1 MTLFDKWEIGVAFRY
16 LLMAR
21 KRGHTAFLTI
31 ISTLGLAVGVA
42 TLLISLALLSGLQG
56 QIKDRLIAAT
66 PQILIEPVASNA
78 ILDAQAIETEI
89 DRFEGATVRSVVSG
103 MVWASDAAGQRGRPI
118 FIRSLD
124 EGETTPPE
132 ESYGRTFAARPDGER
147 APIYLSRDFANAI
160 NLFLGDDII
169 IVNPSRQRL
178 TPFGAVPVY
187 RSYRIERIVR
197 PGIQDKEPDARLPFE
212 DASRLFGTGG
222 RPSSIE
228 VYAPL
233 ELASEIKKALDAR
246 RWNVLIRD
254 WEEINK
260 PLFLALRLEK
270 VVMFV
275 TISLIIFV
283 AALNLVSSV
292 AMLIVEKRP
301 QIGVLRTL
309 GASERSILTV
319 YLAVGLFIG
328 IFGTLLGNIIGLGVS
343 WASDRF
349 QLIPLPQDVYAMAH
363 LPFLIELPEVVAVNA
378 ITVVLSILAT
388 WYPARLAARLD
399 PIAAIKEE

>member
-1 MTLFDKWEIGVAFRY
+1 MSILDRWEIGVALRY

-66 PQILIEPVASNA
+66 PQILIEPVGSNA
-78 ILDAQAIETEI
+78 IAQADEI
-89 DRFEGATVRSVVSG
+89 GRAISVFEGATVRAVVSG
-103 MVWASDAAGQRGRPI
+103 MVWASDSTGQRGRPVY
-118 FIRSLD
+118 IRSL
-124 EGETTPPE
+124 EQGETSPADEPSTQI
-132 ESYGRTFAARPDGER
+132 FAARPEGQR
-147 APIYLSRDFANAI
+147 APIYLTRDFANAI
-160 NLFLGDDII
+160 NLFLGDEII
-169 IVNPSRQRL
+169 IVNPSRQTL
-178 TPFGAVPVY
+178 TPFGSVPVY
-187 RSYRIERIVR
+187 RAYRIERIVR
-197 PGIQDKEPDARLPFE
+197 PGVEEKPPDARLRFD
-212 DASRLFGTGG
+212 DAARLFGTDG

-233 ELASEIKKALDAR
+233 ELASEIKAALDGR
-246 RWNVLIRD
+246 GWKVIIRD

-309 GASERSILTV
+309 GATERSILTV

-328 IFGTLLGNIIGLGVS
+328 ISGTLLGNIIGLGVS

-349 QLIPLPQDVYAMAH
+349 RLIPLPQDVYAMAH
-363 LPFLIELPEVVAVNA
+363 LPFLIEMPEVVAVNL

>member
-1 MTLFDKWEIGVAFRY
+1 MRLSWELGVALRY

-66 PQILIEPVASNA
+66 PQVLVEPLASNA
-78 ILDAQAIETEI
+78 IEQADEI
-89 DRFEGATVRSVVSG
+89 RAEIARFPGATVRSVVSG
-103 MVWASDAAGQRGRPI
+103 MVWASDRSGERGRPI

-124 EGETTPPE
+124 EGEASPPD
-132 ESYGRTFAARPDGER
+132 ESFGRTFAARER
-147 APIYLSRDFANAI
+147 SVNAPIYLARDFANAI
-160 NLFLGDDII
+160 NLFLGDEIV
-169 IVNPSRQRL
+169 IVNPSRQTL

-187 RSYRIERIVR
+187 RAYRIERILR
-197 PGIQDKEPDARLPFE
+197 PGVQENEPDARLSFD

-222 RPSSIE
+222 KPSSIE

-233 ELASEIKKALDAR
+233 ELAGRIEEALEAR
-246 RWNVLIRD
+246 GGKVMVRN
-254 WEEINK
+254 WEDINK

-301 QIGVLRTL
+301 QVGVLRTL

-343 WASDRF
+343 WASNRF
-349 QLIPLPQDVYAMAH
+349 ELIPLPQDVYAMAH
-363 LPFLIELPEVVAVNA
+363 LPFLIEAPEVLMVNA
-378 ITVVLSILAT
+378 ITVVLAILAT

-399 PIAAIKEE
+399 PIAAIKGD

>member
-1 MTLFDKWEIGVAFRY
+1 MGLDRWEIALALRY

-42 TLLISLALLSGLQG
+42 TLIISLALLSGLQG

-66 PQILIEPVASNA
+66 PQVLIEPIASNSIQNA
-78 ILDAQAIETEI
+78 DEI
-89 DRFEGATVRSVVSG
+89 RAEIRRFRGATVRSVVSG
-103 MVWASDAAGQRGRPI
+103 MVWASDRSGQRGRPV

-124 EGETTPPE
+124 EGEASPPD
-132 ESYGRTFAARPDGER
+132 ESFGRTFAARPEEGR
-147 APIYLSRDFANAI
+147 APIYLSRGFANGI
-160 NLFLGDDII
+160 NLFLGDEIV

-178 TPFGAVPVY
+178 TPFGAVPVV
-187 RSYRIERIVR
+187 RSYRIERILR
-197 PGIQDKEPDARLPFE
+197 PGIQENEPDARLRFA

-222 RPSSIE
+222 KPSSIE

-233 ELASEIKKALDAR
+233 ALAAEIQEALEAR
-246 RWNVLIRD
+246 GWNVLIRN
-254 WEEINK
+254 WEDINK

-283 AALNLVSSV
+283 AALNLISSV

-301 QIGVLRTL
+301 QVGVLRTL
-309 GASERSILTV
+309 GATERSILVV
-319 YLAVGLFIG
+319 YLSVGLFIG

-343 WASDRF
+343 WASNRF
-349 QLIPLPQDVYAMAH
+349 ELIPLPQDVYAMAH
-363 LPFLIELPEVVAVNA
+363 LPFLIEVPEVVTVNA
-378 ITVVLSILAT
+378 ITVVLSVLAT

>member
-1 MTLFDKWEIGVAFRY
+1 MTFERWELGVALRY

-66 PQILIEPVASNA
+66 PQVLIEPVGSNA
-78 ILDAQAIETEI
+78 IEDPAAIRTELR
-89 DRFEGATVRSVVSG
+89 RFPGATVRAVVSG
-103 MVWASDAAGQRGRPI
+103 MVWASDAEGKRGRPVY
-118 FIRSLD
+118 IRSLD
-124 EGETTPPE
+124 EGEVLPPD
-132 ESYGRTFAARPDGER
+132 ESYGRTFAARPRGES
-147 APIYLSRDFANAI
+147 APIYLSRDFANSI
-160 NLFLGDDII
+160 NLFLGDEII
-169 IVNPSRQRL
+169 IVNPSRQTL
-178 TPFGAVPVY
+178 TPFGPVPVY
-187 RSYRIERIVR
+187 RSYRVERILR
-197 PGIQDKEPDARLPFE
+197 PGLQDKEPDARLPFQ
-212 DASRLFGTGG
+212 DAARLFGTGG

-233 ELASEIKKALDAR
+233 ELAKEIEGALDAR
-246 RWNVLIRD
+246 GWNVLIRN
-254 WEEINK
+254 WEDINK

-301 QIGVLRTL
+301 QVGVLRTL
-309 GASERSILTV
+309 GASERSILFV
-319 YLAVGLFIG
+319 YLGVGLFIG
-328 IFGTLLGNIIGLGVS
+328 VFGTLLGNLIGLGVS
-343 WASDRF
+343 WASNRF
-349 QLIPLPQDVYAMAH
+349 ELIPLPQDVYAMSH
-363 LPFLIELPEVVAVNA
+363 LPFLIEMPEVVAVNA
-378 ITVVLSILAT
+378 ITVILSILAT

-399 PIAAIKEE
+399 PIAAISSR

>member
-1 MTLFDKWEIGVAFRY
+1 VKLLDRWEIAVALRY

-21 KRGHTAFLTI
+21 KRGHTAFLTV

-66 PQILIEPVASNA
+66 PQILIEPVGSNA
-78 ILDAQAIETEI
+78 IENADEI
-89 DRFEGATVRSVVSG
+89 RDEISRFEGANVRAVISG
-103 MVWASDAAGQRGRPI
+103 MAWASDTSGQRGRPLH
-118 FIRSLD
+118 IRSL
-124 EGETTPPE
+124 ELGEAEPAGEPDAPF
-132 ESYGRTFAARPDGER
+132 GARR
-147 APIYLSRDFANAI
+147 APVKTPIYLARDFANAI
-160 NLFLGDDII
+160 NLFLGDEII
-169 IVNPSRQRL
+169 VVNPSRQTL
-178 TPFGAVPVY
+178 TPFGSVPVY

-197 PGIQDKEPDARLPFE
+197 PGVDETAPDARLRFE
-212 DASRLFGTGG
+212 DASRLFGTAGN
-222 RPSSIE
+222 PSSIE

-233 ELASEIKKALDAR
+233 DLASEIKAKLESR
-246 RWNVLIRD
+246 GWNVLVRD

-301 QIGVLRTL
+301 QVGVLRTL
-309 GASERSILTV
+309 GASERSILIV

-328 IFGTLLGNIIGLGVS
+328 IFGTLLGNIVGLGVS

-349 QLIPLPQDVYAMAH
+349 RLIPLPQDVYAMAH
-363 LPFLIELPEVVAVNA
+363 LPFLIELPEVAAVNV

>member
-1 MTLFDKWEIGVAFRY
+1 
-16 LLMAR
+16 MAR

-42 TLLISLALLSGLQG
+42 TLIISLALLSGLQG

-78 ILDAQAIETEI
+78 IDDGAAIRREI
-89 DRFEGATVRSVVSG
+89 ARFDGATVRAVVSG
-103 MVWASDAAGQRGRPI
+103 MVWASDAAGQRGRPVY
-118 FIRSLD
+118 IRSLEQGESSPAD
-124 EGETTPPE
+124 E
-132 ESYGRTFAARPDGER
+132 SFGRSFAAAPGGER
-147 APIYLSRDFANAI
+147 APIYLSRDFANSI
-160 NLFLGDDII
+160 NLFLGDEIL

-197 PGIQDKEPDARLPFE
+197 PGIEEKEPEARLRFD
-212 DASRLFGTGG
+212 DASRLFGTAGK
-222 RPSSIE
+222 PSSIE

-233 ELASEIKKALDAR
+233 ALASQIKTALEAHG
-246 RWNVLIRD
+246 WNVLIRD

-301 QIGVLRTL
+301 QVGVLRTL
-309 GASERSILTV
+309 GASERSILIV

-328 IFGTLLGNIIGLGVS
+328 ISGTLLGNVIGLGVS
-343 WASDRF
+343 WAADRF
-349 QLIPLPQDVYAMAH
+349 RLIPLPQDVYAMAH
-363 LPFLIELPEVVAVNA
+363 LPFLIELPEVLTVNV
-378 ITVVLSILAT
+378 ITVVLAILAT